1 MRLEELA
8 WNECDVHDFESDDI
22 INALIENN
30 LIVKRLP
37 LTFQIRLVSM
47 QKSCGIFVVGEGMHQ
62 RTGIGRIKDND

>member
-37 LTFQIRLVSM
+37 LTF
-47 QKSCGIFVVGEGMHQ
+47 
-62 RTGIGRIKDND
+62 